1 MIDLS
6 TGPLTR
12 RAVVAVAGTVIC
24 TESGCVQT
32 ALPLVRS
39 KRFIVTFSRC
49 RSTSTSR

>member
-1 MIDLS
+1 MTDLS

-12 RAVVAVAGTVIC
+12 AAVVAGTVIC

-39 KRFIVTFSRC
+39 KRFIVTFNRC